1 MEVKE
6 LPEGWVEVSLDRVA
20 QWGSGGT
27 PSRKKLEYYNG
38 NIPWIKTGDLGEKYI
53 KHSSEFITEDA
64 IKNSSA
70 KMFSKGSVALAMYGA
85 TIGKTSILDID
96 ATTNQACAVGK
107 PNKAISS
114 EFLYYLL
121 RNEKD
126 NFIAKAKGG
135 AQPNIS
141 QTVIKNHNIFL
152 PSIHEQNK
160 IVSLI
165 NRNIAQVE
173 QIQNSLNAI
182 PKILEKFRQSV
193 LADAVSGKL
202 TEGWRGDSLT
212 NNSNWQLIRLN
223 DIAHWG
229 SGGTPSRKI
238 IEYYNGDIP
247 WVKTGDL
254 GKKYLNKTS
263 ENITVLGL
271 KNSSAKIYP
280 KGVVAIAMYGATI
293 GKVSILNIQAATNQA
308 CAVAKAK
315 QGITNSEYIYYFLLS
330 QKDEFIRKG
339 KGGAQ
344 PNISQTLIK
353 EHPINLPPLPEQTEI
368 VRRVEELFAF
378 ADQIEERVAQ
388 AQSRV
393 NHLTQ
398 SILNQAFTGKLTEQ
412 WRADNPELITG
423 DNSAVALLASIES
436 ERKTTK
442 TRKSKTAKNKTN
454 KKA

>member
-1 MEVKE
+1 MGGKE

-202 TEGWRGDSLT
+202 TGKEKEVAKLDFVSLGSIIIDSKNGISKRNSDEGTETTVLRLANFKDSKRVYG
-212 NNSNWQLIRLN
+212 IE
-223 DIAHWG
+223 
-229 SGGTPSRKI
+229 RKI
-238 IEYYNGDIP
+238 KLTEKEIEKYQVRNDDILIVRVNGSVSLAGKFILYKDKGTVEAFCDHFIKIQIDSEKIIP
-247 WVKTGDL
+247 
-254 GKKYLNKTS
+254 KYLLYIANQGVGRDYLVNSLSTS
-263 ENITVLGL
+263 AGQNTINQKSIRNLLL
-271 KNSSAKIYP
+271 KI
-280 KGVVAIAMYGATI
+280 
-293 GKVSILNIQAATNQA
+293 
-308 CAVAKAK
+308 
-315 QGITNSEYIYYFLLS
+315 
-330 QKDEFIRKG
+330 
-339 KGGAQ
+339 
-344 PNISQTLIK
+344 
-353 EHPINLPPLPEQTEI
+353 PPLSEQTEI

-423 DNSAVALLASIES
+423 ENSATTLLASIES
-436 ERKTTK
+436 ERKTAK
-442 TRKSKTAKNKTN
+442 TSKNKTN